1 MSPAEM
7 KEAYQRCKLG
17 QAAAEQLSQP
27 PERTEQ
33 GAACNLRRYM
43 ISSWLWSHL
52 CQFPDPLAN
61 PSPGSPGAG
70 SSTAAEID
78 HWLGWLNLHRHE
90 SNVHWLEVS

>member
-33 GAACNLRRYM
+33 GAACILRRYM
-43 ISSWLWSHL
+43 IHHALVTSL
-52 CQFPDPLAN
+52 P
-61 PSPGSPGAG
+61 
-70 SSTAAEID
+70 
-78 HWLGWLNLHRHE
+78 
-90 SNVHWLEVS
+90 VS

>member
-33 GAACNLRRYM
+33 GTACNLRRYM
-43 ISSWLWSHL
+43 THH
-52 CQFPDPLAN
+52 
-61 PSPGSPGAG
+61 GSGHVSASFLTLLPTRA
-70 SSTAAEID
+70 
-78 HWLGWLNLHRHE
+78 LGPPAQ
-90 SNVHWLEVS
+90 VHPPRQRLIIGWVG